1 MLYVLAAPSAGEGS
15 RVRKEGYC
23 TVQCGV
29 DGLVRCVTNVVCKM
43 KFVGKIPMFSSLF
56 ANDAK
61 KPFSALVGLC
71 FVDPQ

>member
-1 MLYVLAAPSAGEGS
+1 M
-15 RVRKEGYC
+15 
-23 TVQCGV
+23 QCGV